1 VQKLLRG
8 IPDFPD
14 RAAGERGSF
23 RDPKDGKNWMN
34 VLIDKAFAVDM
45 SSWHQPFSRAING
58 LIGMMWLALFGEV
71 AHVGEAL
78 SWSFST
84 VQAPTVE
91 VGVWQME
98 FTFGFESEIF
108 AWQRFLWWMIP

>member
-14 RAAGERGSF
+14 RATGKRGSF
-23 RDPKDGKNWMN
+23 RDPKDGKNWTN
-34 VLIDKAFAVDM
+34 VLTGKAFAVDM
-45 SSWHQPFSRAING
+45 SSWYQPFPRAING
-58 LIGMMWLALFGEV
+58 LMRMMGLALFGEV
-71 AHVGEAL
+71 APVGKAL
-78 SWSFST
+78 SWSFCT

-108 AWQRFLWWMIP
+108 AWQRFLWWMIH